1 MTGGSARDKSDSR
14 EVLRDA
20 GVAYIASMVQRVSLR
35 QLAVNY
41 PHVVNRL
48 AYLPLDSDRIKYLD
62 SLILD
67 DRPNRGGFSLAALQE
82 INALHADLTKHLSRQ
97 SNRR

>member
-1 MTGGSARDKSDSR
+1 
-14 EVLRDA
+14 
-20 GVAYIASMVQRVSLR
+20 VQRVSLR
-35 QLAVNY
+35 HLALNY

-82 INALHADLTKHLSRQ
+82 INALHAELTKGFP
-97 SNRR
+97 RRPEHH